1 MDWEIELI
9 TLYLFICKHYEQNLS
24 MYCVRIAYYADLK
37 FSDEEVIT
45 LYLYGIIEG
54 NRSLKT
60 IHRYAQKH
68 LNSWFPHLPTY
79 KAFIHRINQLHDVFS
94 PLVALICEQLIKTKN
109 TEQLIG
115 LTDAMPIIMA
125 QRGRRFHAKVA
136 PEIATNNGYCATKK
150 LHYYGV
156 KLHAVAS
163 RVKGA
168 LPIPVCLGLTNA
180 GMHDRKAFEQILPF
194 LPENM
199 QACYADKA
207 YQVENEAIHQEQHVT
222 LFTPVKKGK
231 GQTHLDTAEQWL
243 STAIAQVRQPIE
255 SFFNWIHEKTGIQI
269 ASKVRSYKGLMVH
282 VFGRLSAALFIM
294 LRQKQYLSD
303 F

>member
-1 MDWEIELI
+1 MP
-9 TLYLFICKHYEQNLS
+9 N
-24 MYCVRIAYYADLK
+24 
-37 FSDEEVIT
+37 
-45 LYLYGIIEG
+45 
-54 NRSLKT
+54 
-60 IHRYAQKH
+60 
-68 LNSWFPHLPTY
+68 Y
-79 KAFIHRINQLHDVFS
+79 KAFDHRINQVHDIFS
-94 PLVALICEQLIKTKN
+94 PLVALICEQLMNIEVS
-109 TEQLIG
+109 EQLVG

-136 PEIATNNGYCATKK
+136 PEIATKNGYCATKK

-163 RVKGA
+163 RKKGT

-207 YQVENEAIHQEQHVT
+207 YQVENEPAHQEYHVM
-222 LFTPVKKGK
+222 LFTPVKKDK
-231 GQTHLDTAEQWL
+231 GQTYLDAADQWL
-243 STAIAQVRQPIE
+243 STAISRVRQPIE
-255 SFFNWIHEKTGIQI
+255 SFFNWINEKTGIQL

-282 VFGRLSAALFIM
+282 VFGRLAAALFLM
-294 LRQKQYLSD
+294 REKMTTA
-303 F
+303 

>member
-1 MDWEIELI
+1 MNWEIELI
-9 TLYLFICKHYEQNLS
+9 TLYLFICKHYEKNLS
-24 MYCVRIAYYADLK
+24 VYCMRMAYYADLK
-37 FSDEEVIT
+37 SSDEEVIT

-54 NRSLKT
+54 NHSLKT

-68 LNSWFPHLPTY
+68 LKAWFPYLPAY
-79 KAFIHRINQLHDVFS
+79 KAFIHRINQLHDVFA
-94 PLVALICEQLIKTKN
+94 PLVKLICEQLIKTE
-109 TEQLIG
+109 TAEQLVG
-115 LTDAMPIIMA
+115 LTDAMPIIIA
-125 QRGRRFHAKVA
+125 HRGRRFHEKVA

-150 LHYYGV
+150 LYYYGV

-163 RVKGA
+163 RTKGA

-180 GMHDRKAFEQILPF
+180 GMHDRKAFEQTLPF

-199 QACYADKA
+199 QTCYADKA
-207 YQVENEAIHQEQHVT
+207 YQVEDEPIHQEHHVM
-222 LFTPVKKGK
+222 LFTPVKKK

-243 STAIAQVRQPIE
+243 STAISQVRQPIE
-255 SFFNWIHEKTGIQI
+255 SFFNWIHEKTGIQR
-269 ASKVRSYKGLMVH
+269 ANKVRSYRGLMVH

-294 LRQKQYLSD
+294 WEKKQHVFD